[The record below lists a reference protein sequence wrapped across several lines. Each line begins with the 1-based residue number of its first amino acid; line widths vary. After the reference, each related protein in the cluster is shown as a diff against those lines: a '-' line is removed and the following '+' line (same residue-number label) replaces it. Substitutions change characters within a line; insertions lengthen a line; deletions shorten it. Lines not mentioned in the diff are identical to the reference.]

1 MHRHGSPP
9 LVRVAALVAL
19 LALGAAVVPA
29 AATDRVV
36 VVRQGDTLSE
46 IALRH
51 GLSVV
56 QLVSLNA
63 LTDPNRIYP
72 GQRLLLTA
80 PPQAPSASSA
90 AVASSS
96 TVHVVRAGEHLTG
109 IAHRYGTTIDAIV
122 AANGIENPSYL
133 RVGQR
138 LTIPVAVAAAPV
150 APPVAAAPVAPSVA
164 AAPVAPSVAA
174 LVSAPV
180 VHVVVAGET
189 LTSIAHHSGT
199 TIDAI
204 VAANGITDPSYVRVG
219 QRLTIPGTSS
229 AVVASS
235 AAAGA
240 GMPARMAG
248 LVAAR
253 APIGEIV
260 AAEAQAQGVPVAFA
274 LAVAWQES
282 GWQAG
287 VVSSAGAVGVMQLTR
302 PTADWVTRTML
313 HQEIN
318 LTDAHSNVR
327 AGICLLKHY
336 LARYAGDHVL
346 VLAAYYQGQTA
357 ADRHGVYPMTR
368 SYVASILALEQYFTR

>member
-1 MHRHGSPP
+1 MHRHGSLP
-9 LVRVAALVAL
+9 LIRVAALVAL
-19 LALGAAVVPA
+19 LAVGAAVVPA

-51 GLSVV
+51 GLSVA
-56 QLVSLNA
+56 QLMSLNA

-72 GQRLLLTA
+72 GQRLRLA
-80 PPQAPSASSA
+80 ASPQAQSPSSTG
-90 AVASSS
+90 VALTS
-96 TVHVVRAGEHLTG
+96 TVHLVRAGEHLTG
-109 IAHRYGTTIDAIV
+109 IAHRYGTTISAIV
-122 AANGIENPSYL
+122 KANGIKDPSYI

-138 LTIPVAVAAAPV
+138 LTIPVASAPASPAAPA
-150 APPVAAAPVAPSVA
+150 APPVAALVA
-164 AAPVAPSVAA
+164 AS
-174 LVSAPV
+174 V
-180 VHVVVAGET
+180 VHVVVPGET
-189 LTSIAHHSGT
+189 LTSIAHHYGT

-204 VAANGITDPSYVRVG
+204 VSANGINDASYVRVG
-219 QRLTIPGTSS
+219 LRLTVPGTSS
-229 AVVASS
+229 GAMASS
-235 AAAGA
+235 GVAGA
-240 GMPARMAG
+240 GMPARLAG
-248 LVAAR
+248 LVATR

-287 VVSSAGAVGVMQLTR
+287 VVSSAGAIGVMQLTR
-302 PTADWVTRTML
+302 PTADWVARTML
-313 HQEIN
+313 HEKIR

-336 LARYAGDHVL
+336 LARYAGDRAL

-368 SYVASILALEQYFTR
+368 SYVGSILALEQYFTR

>member
-1 MHRHGSPP
+1 MHRHGSLP
-9 LVRVAALVAL
+9 LIRVAALVAL
-19 LALGAAVVPA
+19 LAIGAAVVPA

-51 GLSVV
+51 GMSVA
-56 QLVSLNA
+56 QLMSLNA

-72 GQRLLLTA
+72 GQRLRLA
-80 PPQAPSASSA
+80 ASPQAQSPSSA
-90 AVASSS
+90 AVALTS

-109 IAHRYGTTIDAIV
+109 IAHRYGTTISAIV
-122 AANGIENPSYL
+122 KANGIKDPSYL

-138 LTIPVAVAAAPV
+138 LTIPVAAAPAAAA
-150 APPVAAAPVAPSVA
+150 APPVAAV
-164 AAPVAPSVAA
+164 
-174 LVSAPV
+174 VSASV
-180 VHVVVAGET
+180 VHAVVPGET
-189 LTSIAHHSGT
+189 LTSIAHHYGT
-199 TIDAI
+199 TIAAI
-204 VAANGITDPSYVRVG
+204 VSANGITDPSYVRVG
-219 QRLTIPGTSS
+219 QRLTVPGTSS
-229 AVVASS
+229 GVMTSS
-235 AAAGA
+235 GAAAA
-240 GMPARMAG
+240 GMPARLAG

-260 AAEAQAQGVPVAFA
+260 AVEAQAQGVPVAFA

-282 GWQAG
+282 GWQAR
-287 VVSSAGAVGVMQLTR
+287 VVSSAGAIGVMQLTR
-302 PTADWVTRTML
+302 ATADWVARTML
-313 HQEIN
+313 HEKIR

-336 LARYAGDHVL
+336 LARYAGDRAL

-368 SYVASILALEQYFTR
+368 SYVASILALEQYFTH